1 MPKYLSPKVPL
12 EYNNNGDLEYISD
25 DLQQIRQKIRMI
37 LLTSP
42 GEKIM
47 MPDFGCGIRSY
58 LFESQE
64 IISTI
69 TTAGFAEA
77 ETRENITEKIKRVIE
92 YQVKTYLRD
101 VSITL
106 INITF
111 EENAMNIYI
120 EYDINGFI
128 SDSYEFSVT

>member
-1 MPKYLSPKVPL
+1 MPTYLSPKVPL
-12 EYNNNGDLEYISD
+12 EYNDTGDLEYVSD
-25 DLQQIRQKIRMI
+25 DRQQIRQKIKML

-58 LFESQE
+58 LFEGQQV
-64 IISTI
+64 ISSI
-69 TTAGFAEA
+69 TTAGFVES
-77 ETRENITEKIKRVIE
+77 ETRENITEKVKRVIE
-92 YQVKTYLRD
+92 YQIKTYLRD
-101 VSITL
+101 VSVTL

-111 EENAMNIYI
+111 EENSMNIYI

-128 SDSYEFSVT
+128 SDSYEFTVT